1 MTAMSRKRR
10 PEKEKLPK
18 YVRKT
23 AGGYQVFMASEAG
36 GKQRSQGT
44 YATAEQAGRRAD
56 EVLRYRNALSSPG
69 SGPSALA
76 LRLSDMTVGEAFE
89 LWHAEREHTY
99 VDHHE
104 WIAIGASAK
113 NHVLAEFGAVKVSDM
128 RRRMVE
134 KWARRKIDEHG
145 YAVSTVRNW
154 IGIIRQLSKWYV
166 ETCREESVLCAPA
179 LDVSTIRLAPP
190 TKPRTPPRARQQSA
204 LSIQQLILVLLR
216 LPPVHRIICVLQF
229 CMGLRVGE
237 AFGLSVHSID
247 WERKSCDVVQNVNRG
262 EINQRP
268 AAVSAIK
275 VDGQRAYARVR
286 AGEDV
291 ELPERSVTVHSFDVL
306 GFEHHDGFT
315 DVDVEVHC
323 SSGTYIRSL
332 ARDLGAVLGVGGH
345 LTALRRTASGR
356 FTEAQAVAL
365 DEVTARSLMPL
376 SQAARELF
384 CAVDLDARLAAEVR
398 FGRPLPLN
406 LPTLSA
412 VFSPEGEFLALYGPN
427 AEGTMAKPV
436 SVFVSA

>member
-1 MTAMSRKRR
+1 MNEPSDGLLIVDK
-10 PEKEKLPK
+10 P
-18 YVRKT
+18 
-23 AGGYQVFMASEAG
+23 GGVTSHGVVA
-36 GKQRSQGT
+36 RV
-44 YATAEQAGRRAD
+44 RRALGTRKVGHAGTLD
-56 EVLRYRNALSSPG
+56 PMATGVLVLGVGRATRLLGHLTLADKVYRA
-69 SGPSALA
+69 
-76 LRLSDMTVGEAFE
+76 
-89 LWHAEREHTY
+89 
-99 VDHHE
+99 
-104 WIAIGASAK
+104 
-113 NHVLAEFGAVKVSDM
+113 
-128 RRRMVE
+128 
-134 KWARRKIDEHG
+134 
-145 YAVSTVRNW
+145 
-154 IGIIRQLSKWYV
+154 
-166 ETCREESVLCAPA
+166 
-179 LDVSTIRLAPP
+179 TIRLGESRHTDDAEGEI
-190 TKPRTPPRARQQSA
+190 TGGADASGITAAQVEAELPR
-204 LSIQQLILVLLR
+204 
-216 LPPVHRIICVLQF
+216 F
-229 CMGLRVGE
+229 
-237 AFGLSVHSID
+237 
-247 WERKSCDVVQNVNRG
+247 RG

-306 GFEHHDGFT
+306 GFEHHDGFS